1 MPSKRTPPHPRVT
14 PSSSSSGRGYAA
26 LKAVLGPPL
35 RACARVRN
43 EGLEHVPAT
52 GPAILAANHLSVLD
66 SLYIPL
72 VVDRRVTYMAKAE
85 YWESWRT
92 RWFVQAAGHIPIRR
106 GRVASAREALGDA
119 AGVLRSGGL
128 LGLHPEGTRSVD
140 GHVHRGKVGVAMLA
154 SMCAC
159 PVVPIGI
166 TGTAD
171 VLPKGALV
179 PRQRVDVV
187 LRFGAPMTIAPD
199 DGRRAF
205 MDALM
210 TEIATLSGQ
219 RYVGRTRRDAE
230 TVPRS
235 RSLAAS

>member
-1 MPSKRTPPHPRVT
+1 MPSNRTPPDTPPHARVT
-14 PSSSSSGRGYAA
+14 PNSPSPGYTA

-35 RACARVRN
+35 RACARLRT

-106 GRVASAREALGDA
+106 GRVASAREALGAA

-128 LGLHPEGTRSVD
+128 LGLHPEGTRSDD

-154 SMCAC
+154 SMCDC

-166 TGTAD
+166 TGTAEI
-171 VLPKGALV
+171 LPKGTVV
-179 PRQRVDVV
+179 PRRRVDVV

-219 RYVGRTRRDAE
+219 RYVGSTRERGTA
-230 TVPRS
+230 PRS
-235 RSLAAS
+235 LVAS